1 MIIKNNE
8 NTPRGE
14 YDGFVTHLLIG
25 KSNVGAGELSIQMT
39 EVEVG
44 GAQFLHSH
52 EPEQCYYIIEGQ
64 GRMTVGEEIQD
75 VEGGDAVYIPSN
87 YRHGIENRGDCALK
101 YLTAN
106 SPAFDEKTEA
116 ANWPLTPRVPI

>member
-8 NTPRGE
+8 NTPKGE

-25 KSNVGAGELSIQMT
+25 RSNVGASHVSIQIT
-39 EVEVG
+39 EVAVG
-44 GAQFLHSH
+44 GAQFLHAH
-52 EPEQCYYIIEGQ
+52 EPEQCYYIIEGK
-64 GRMTVGEEIQD
+64 GRMTVGEEIQE
-75 VEGGDAVYIPSN
+75 VKVGDAIYIPSN
-87 YRHGIENRGDCALK
+87 HRHGIENIGDCPLK

-116 ANWPLTPRVPI
+116 TNWPLGLAQK